1 MKEINRLN
9 DLFVRYLIGTEGD
22 EDILEN
28 IVNAVL
34 NDVGFESVGNLEIIN
49 PYNLPENENLK
60 ESILDVKAK
69 TKDGKKVLVEI
80 QLIGNNNFIKRILY
94 YIAKNITSELKESDL
109 YINIS
114 QMISISFINFNLNI
128 GNETDIKREH
138 KCFIFAD
145 VNNPNLRLDDFQI
158 HFIEIKR
165 FAEILKNAS
174 IDEYNRN
181 KLLSWI
187 DFFTTKDLE
196 KDIDKLVGGNN
207 IMSKVIDKYKRFVAD
222 EKEMSAYNE
231 RDTFLYGQA
240 VMLQYERAE
249 GKKEGIEI
257 GFQKGIEKGIE
268 KGMEKGI
275 EQGIE
280 KGIEQG
286 EINKAKD
293 IALNLKN
300 MNMSNEDISKITG
313 LSIDEIKKL

>member
-9 DLFVRYLIGTEGD
+9 DLFVRYLIGIEGD

-34 NDVGFESVGNLEIIN
+34 NDAGFESVGNLEILN

-60 ESILDVKAK
+60 ESIAPKVGRRLDVKAK

-80 QLIGNNNFIKRILY
+80 QLVGNNNFIKRILY
-94 YIAKNITSELKESDL
+94 YIAKNIASELKESDL

-114 QMISISFINFNLNI
+114 QMISISFINFNLDI
-128 GNETDIKREH
+128 GSETDMKREH
-138 KCFIFAD
+138 KCLTFAD
-145 VNNPNLRLDDFQI
+145 INNPSLRLDDFQI

-165 FAEILKNAS
+165 FEEILKNAS
-174 IDEYNRN
+174 TNDYLKN
-181 KLLSWI
+181 KILSWI

-196 KDIDKLVGGNN
+196 KNINKLIGGND
-207 IMSKVIDKYKRFVAD
+207 IMPKVIDKYKRFVAD

-240 VMLQYERAE
+240 AMLQYEREA
-249 GKKEGIEI
+249 GKKEGMEI
-257 GFQKGIEKGIE
+257 GFQ
-268 KGMEKGI
+268 
-275 EQGIE
+275 QGIE
-280 KGIEQG
+280 KGIERG

-300 MNMSNEDISKITG
+300 MNMSNENISRITG

>member
-34 NDVGFESVGNLEIIN
+34 NDAGFESISNLEIIN
-49 PYNLPENENLK
+49 PYNLAENENLK

-69 TKDGKKVLVEI
+69 TKDGKKILIEI

-94 YIAKNITSELKESDL
+94 YIAKNIASELKENEN

-114 QMISISFINFNLNI
+114 QMISISFLNFNLNI
-128 GNETDIKREH
+128 GSETDIKKEH
-138 KCFIFAD
+138 KCLKLSDI
-145 VNNPNLRLDDFQI
+145 NNPNLKLDDFQI

-174 IDEYNRN
+174 IDNYNKN

-196 KDIDKLVGGNN
+196 KAINKLIGGNQ
-207 IMSKVIDKYKRFVAD
+207 IMSKVIDKYKRFVSD

-240 VMLQYERAE
+240 AMLQYERAE

-257 GFQKGIEKGIE
+257 GFQQGIEKGIE
-268 KGMEKGI
+268 KGYKES
-275 EQGIE
+275 Q
-280 KGIEQG
+280 
-286 EINKAKD
+286 INIAKEMKKENMD
-293 IALNLKN
+293 INI
-300 MNMSNEDISKITG
+300 ISRITG
-313 LSIDEIKKL
+313 LSIEEIKNL

>member
-34 NDVGFESVGNLEIIN
+34 NDVGFESVGSLEIIN
-49 PYNLPENENLK
+49 PYNLAENENLK

-69 TKDGKKVLVEI
+69 TKDGKKILIEI
-80 QLIGNNNFIKRILY
+80 QLVGNNNFIKRILY
-94 YIAKNITSELKESDL
+94 YMAKNIASELKESDL
-109 YINIS
+109 YIGIS
-114 QMISISFINFNLNI
+114 QIISISFINFNLDI
-128 GNETDIKREH
+128 GSDTDIKIEH
-138 KCFIFAD
+138 KCLTFAD
-145 VNNPNLRLDDFQI
+145 IHNPNLRLDDFQI

-165 FAEILKNAS
+165 FAEILKNTS
-174 IDEYNRN
+174 IDNYNKN

-196 KDIDKLVGGNN
+196 KDINKLIGGNI
-207 IMSKVIDKYKRFVAD
+207 IMPKVIDKYKRFVAD

-240 VMLQYERAE
+240 AMLQYERAE

-257 GFQKGIEKGIE
+257 GFQ
-268 KGMEKGI
+268 
-275 EQGIE
+275 QGIE
-280 KGIEQG
+280 KE
-286 EINKAKD
+286 KYSLA
-293 IALNLKN
+293 KN
-300 MNMSNEDISKITG
+300 MKNKNMDINLISELTG
-313 LSIDEIKKL
+313 LSIEKIKNL

>member
-28 IVNAVL
+28 IVNSVL
-34 NDVGFESVGNLEIIN
+34 NDAGFESVCNLEIIN

-69 TKDGKKVLVEI
+69 TKDGKKIIIEI
-80 QLIGNNNFIKRILY
+80 QLVGNNNFVKRIFY
-94 YIAKNITSELKESDL
+94 YIAKNIVSELRENDA
-109 YINIS
+109 YINVS

-128 GNETDIKREH
+128 GTENDIKKEH
-138 KCFIFAD
+138 KCFTFAEI
-145 VNNPNLRLDDFQI
+145 NNPNIKLDMVQV

-165 FAEILKNAS
+165 FVDILKS
-174 IDEYNRN
+174 INTDDYNKN

-196 KDIDKLVGGNN
+196 KDINKLIGGNK
-207 IMSKVIDKYKRFVAD
+207 IMNKVIDKYKRFVAD

-240 VMLQYERAE
+240 VMLEYEREEGRKE
-249 GKKEGIEI
+249 GKLEGIKE
-257 GFQKGIEKGIE
+257 
-268 KGMEKGI
+268 GI
-275 EQGIE
+275 EQGIKE
-280 KGIEQG
+280 NQILT
-286 EINKAKD
+286 A
-293 IALNLKN
+293 KN
-300 MNMSNEDISKITG
+300 MKNKNMDINLINELTG
-313 LSIDEIKKL
+313 LSIEEIKKL

>member
-28 IVNAVL
+28 IVNSVL
-34 NDVGFESVGNLEIIN
+34 NDAGFESVCNLEIIN

-69 TKDGKKVLVEI
+69 TKDGKKIIIEI
-80 QLIGNNNFIKRILY
+80 QLVGNNNFVKRIFY
-94 YIAKNITSELKESDL
+94 YIAKNIVSELRENDA
-109 YINIS
+109 YINVS

-128 GNETDIKREH
+128 GTENDIKKEH
-138 KCFIFAD
+138 KCFTFAEI
-145 VNNPNLRLDDFQI
+145 NNPNIKLDMVQV

-165 FAEILKNAS
+165 FVDILKS
-174 IDEYNRN
+174 INTDDYNKN

-196 KDIDKLVGGNN
+196 KDINKLIGGNK
-207 IMSKVIDKYKRFVAD
+207 IMNKVIDKYKRFVAD

-240 VMLQYERAE
+240 VMLEYEREEGRKE
-249 GKKEGIEI
+249 GKLEGIKE
-257 GFQKGIEKGIE
+257 
-268 KGMEKGI
+268 GI

-280 KGIEQG
+280 QGIKENQ
-286 EINKAKD
+286 ILTA
-293 IALNLKN
+293 KN
-300 MNMSNEDISKITG
+300 MKNKNMDINLINELTG
-313 LSIDEIKKL
+313 LSIEEIKKL

>member
-9 DLFVRYLIGTEGD
+9 DLFVRYLIGKEGD

-34 NDVGFESVGNLEIIN
+34 NDAGLESVSNLEIIN

-69 TKDGKKVLVEI
+69 TKDGKKILIEI
-80 QLIGNNNFIKRILY
+80 QLVGNNNFIKRILY
-94 YIAKNITSELKESDL
+94 YIAKNIASELKESDL

-114 QMISISFINFNLNI
+114 QMISISFINFNLDI
-128 GNETDIKREH
+128 GSETDIKKEH
-138 KCFIFAD
+138 KCLTFAD
-145 VNNPNLRLDDFQI
+145 INNPSLRLDDFQI

-165 FAEILKNAS
+165 FAEILQNAS
-174 IDEYNRN
+174 TNDYNQN

-196 KDIDKLVGGNN
+196 KSINKLIGGNI
-207 IMSKVIDKYKRFVAD
+207 IMPKVIDKYKRFVAD

-240 VMLQYERAE
+240 AMLQYEREA
-249 GKKEGIEI
+249 GKKEGMEI
-257 GFQKGIEKGIE
+257 GFQQGIEKGIE
-268 KGMEKGI
+268 KTKISMA
-275 EQGIE
+275 
-280 KGIEQG
+280 
-286 EINKAKD
+286 INMKRD
-293 IALNLKN
+293 NVDLNI
-300 MNMSNEDISKITG
+300 ISKYTG
-313 LSIDEIKKL
+313 LSIEEIKKL

>member
-34 NDVGFESVGNLEIIN
+34 NDVGFESVGSLEIIN
-49 PYNLPENENLK
+49 PYNLAENENLK

-69 TKDGKKVLVEI
+69 TKDGKKILIEI
-80 QLIGNNNFIKRILY
+80 QLVGNNNFIKRILY
-94 YIAKNITSELKESDL
+94 YMAKNIASELKESDL
-109 YINIS
+109 YIGIS
-114 QMISISFINFNLNI
+114 QIISISFINFNLDI
-128 GNETDIKREH
+128 GSDTDIKIEH
-138 KCFIFAD
+138 KCLTFAD
-145 VNNPNLRLDDFQI
+145 IHNPNLRLDDFQI

-165 FAEILKNAS
+165 FAEILKNTS
-174 IDEYNRN
+174 IDEYNKN

-196 KDIDKLVGGNN
+196 KDINKLIGGNI
-207 IMSKVIDKYKRFVAD
+207 IMPKVIDKYKRFVAD

-240 VMLQYERAE
+240 AMLQYERAE

-257 GFQKGIEKGIE
+257 GFQ
-268 KGMEKGI
+268 
-275 EQGIE
+275 QGIE
-280 KGIEQG
+280 KE
-286 EINKAKD
+286 KYSLA
-293 IALNLKN
+293 KN
-300 MNMSNEDISKITG
+300 MKNKNMDINLISELTG
-313 LSIDEIKKL
+313 LSIEKIKNL

>member
-34 NDVGFESVGNLEIIN
+34 NDVGFESVGSLEIIN
-49 PYNLPENENLK
+49 PYNLAENENLK

-69 TKDGKKVLVEI
+69 TKDGKKILIEI
-80 QLIGNNNFIKRILY
+80 QLVGNNNFIKRILY
-94 YIAKNITSELKESDL
+94 YMAKNIASELKESDL
-109 YINIS
+109 YIGIS
-114 QMISISFINFNLNI
+114 QIISISFINFNLDI
-128 GNETDIKREH
+128 GSDTDIKIEH
-138 KCFIFAD
+138 KCLTFAD
-145 VNNPNLRLDDFQI
+145 IHNPNLRLDDFKI

-165 FAEILKNAS
+165 FAEILKNTS
-174 IDEYNRN
+174 IDEYNKN

-196 KDIDKLVGGNN
+196 KDINKLIGGNI
-207 IMSKVIDKYKRFVAD
+207 IMPKVIDKYKRFVAD

-240 VMLQYERAE
+240 AMLQYERAE

-257 GFQKGIEKGIE
+257 GFQ
-268 KGMEKGI
+268 
-275 EQGIE
+275 QGIE
-280 KGIEQG
+280 KE
-286 EINKAKD
+286 KYSLA
-293 IALNLKN
+293 KN
-300 MNMSNEDISKITG
+300 MKNKNMDINLISELTG
-313 LSIDEIKKL
+313 LSIEKIKNL

>member
-9 DLFVRYLIGTEGD
+9 DLFMRYLIGKEGD

-34 NDVGFESVGNLEIIN
+34 NNAGFESVSNLEIIN

-69 TKDGKKVLVEI
+69 TKDGKKIIIEI
-80 QLIGNNNFIKRILY
+80 QLVGNNNFVKRILY
-94 YIAKNITSELKESDL
+94 YIAKNIVLDLKENED
-109 YINIS
+109 YINVS

-128 GNETDIKREH
+128 GSETDIKKEH
-138 KCFIFAD
+138 KCFTPTDI
-145 VNNPNLRLDDFQI
+145 NNHNLRLDVFQM

-165 FAEILKNAS
+165 FKDILKNTS
-174 IDEYNRN
+174 IDEYNKN

-196 KDIDKLVGGNN
+196 KDINKLIGGNN

-240 VMLQYERAE
+240 VMLQYEREE
-249 GKKEGIEI
+249 GFKQGM
-257 GFQKGIEKGIE
+257 EKGIE
-268 KGMEKGI
+268 KGRQE
-275 EQGIE
+275 GIE
-280 KGIEQG
+280 KGRQEGMEQG
-286 EINKAKD
+286 EKNKSILIAKEM
-293 IALNLKN
+293 KKE
-300 MNMSNEDISKITG
+300 NMSKELISRLTG
-313 LSIDEIKKL
+313 LSVEEIEKL

>member
-28 IVNAVL
+28 IVNSVL
-34 NDVGFESVGNLEIIN
+34 NDAGFGSVCNLEIIN

-69 TKDGKKVLVEI
+69 TKDGKKIIIEI
-80 QLIGNNNFIKRILY
+80 QLIGNNNFVKRIFY
-94 YIAKNITSELKESDL
+94 YIAKNIVSELRENDA
-109 YINIS
+109 YINVS

-128 GNETDIKREH
+128 GTENDIKKEH
-138 KCFIFAD
+138 KCFTFAEI
-145 VNNPNLRLDDFQI
+145 NNPTIKLDMVQV

-165 FAEILKNAS
+165 FADILKS
-174 IDEYNRN
+174 INTYDYNKN

-196 KDIDKLVGGNN
+196 KDINKLIGGNK

-240 VMLQYERAE
+240 VMLEYEREE
-249 GKKEGIEI
+249 GRKEGIRENQI
-257 GFQKGIEKGIE
+257 LT
-268 KGMEKGI
+268 
-275 EQGIE
+275 
-280 KGIEQG
+280 
-286 EINKAKD
+286 A
-293 IALNLKN
+293 KN
-300 MNMSNEDISKITG
+300 MKNKNMDINLISELTG
-313 LSIDEIKKL
+313 LGVEEIKNL

>member
-9 DLFVRYLIGTEGD
+9 DLFVRYLIGKQGD

-34 NDVGFESVGNLEIIN
+34 NDAGFESVSNLEIIN

-69 TKDGKKVLVEI
+69 TKDGKKILIEI
-80 QLIGNNNFIKRILY
+80 QLVGNNNFIKRILY
-94 YIAKNITSELKESDL
+94 YIAKNIASELKESNL

-114 QMISISFINFNLNI
+114 KMISISFINFNLDI
-128 GNETDIKREH
+128 GSETDIRKEH
-138 KCFIFAD
+138 KCFTFAD
-145 VNNPNLRLDDFQI
+145 IYNPTLRLDDFQI

-165 FAEILKNAS
+165 FAEILKNTS
-174 IDEYNRN
+174 IDDYNKN

-196 KDIDKLVGGNN
+196 KDIDKLIGGND
-207 IMSKVIDKYKRFVAD
+207 IMPKVIDKYKRFVAD

-240 VMLQYERAE
+240 AMLQYEREA

-257 GFQKGIEKGIE
+257 GFQKGIE
-268 KGMEKGI
+268 
-275 EQGIE
+275 Q
-280 KGIEQG
+280 GIEQG
-286 EINKAKD
+286 EINRAKI

-300 MNMSNEDISKITG
+300 MNMNNEDISRITG
-313 LSIDEIKKL
+313 LTIEEINKL

>member
-34 NDVGFESVGNLEIIN
+34 NDAGFESVGNLEILN

-69 TKDGKKVLVEI
+69 TKDGKKILIEI
-80 QLIGNNNFIKRILY
+80 QLVGNNNFIKRILY
-94 YIAKNITSELKESDL
+94 YIAKNIASELKESDL

-114 QMISISFINFNLNI
+114 QMISISFINFNLDI
-128 GNETDIKREH
+128 GSEADIKKEH
-138 KCFIFAD
+138 KCLTFTDI
-145 VNNPNLRLDDFQI
+145 NNPSLRLDDFQI

-165 FAEILKNAS
+165 FEKILKNAS
-174 IDEYNRN
+174 TNDYNKN

-196 KDIDKLVGGNN
+196 KDINKLIGGND
-207 IMSKVIDKYKRFVAD
+207 IMPKVKRFVAD

-240 VMLQYERAE
+240 AMLQYEREA
-249 GKKEGIEI
+249 GKKEGMEI
-257 GFQKGIEKGIE
+257 GFQQGI
-268 KGMEKGI
+268 EKGI

-286 EINKAKD
+286 EINKAKA

-300 MNMSNEDISKITG
+300 MNMMSNEDISRITG
-313 LSIDEIKKL
+313 LSIDEIKNL

>member
-9 DLFVRYLIGTEGD
+9 DLFMRYLIGKEGD

-34 NDVGFESVGNLEIIN
+34 NNAGFESEIIN

-69 TKDGKKVLVEI
+69 TKDGKKIIIEI
-80 QLIGNNNFIKRILY
+80 QLVGNNNFVKRILY
-94 YIAKNITSELKESDL
+94 YIAKNIVLDLKENED
-109 YINIS
+109 YINVS
-114 QMISISFINFNLNI
+114 QMISISFINFNLNM
-128 GNETDIKREH
+128 GSETDIKKEH
-138 KCFIFAD
+138 KCFTPTDI
-145 VNNPNLRLDDFQI
+145 NNHNLRLDVFQM

-165 FAEILKNAS
+165 FKDILKNIG
-174 IDEYNRN
+174 IDEYNKN

-196 KDIDKLVGGNN
+196 KDIEKLIGGNN

-240 VMLQYERAE
+240 VMLQYEREE

-257 GFQKGIEKGIE
+257 GFQHGVEKGRQE
-268 KGMEKGI
+268 GI

-280 KGIEQG
+280 KGRQEGIEQG
-286 EINKAKD
+286 EKNKSIL
-293 IALNLKN
+293 IAREMKKE
-300 MNMSNEDISKITG
+300 NMSFELINRLTG
-313 LSIDEIKKL
+313 LSAEEIEKL

>member
-28 IVNAVL
+28 IVNSVL
-34 NDVGFESVGNLEIIN
+34 NNAGFESVCNLEIIN

-69 TKDGKKVLVEI
+69 TKDGKKIIIEI
-80 QLIGNNNFIKRILY
+80 QLVGNNNFVKRIFY
-94 YIAKNITSELKESDL
+94 YIAKNIVSELRENDA
-109 YINIS
+109 YINVS

-128 GNETDIKREH
+128 GTEYDIKKEH
-138 KCFIFAD
+138 KCFTFAEI
-145 VNNPNLRLDDFQI
+145 NNPNIKLDMVQV

-165 FAEILKNAS
+165 FVDILKS
-174 IDEYNRN
+174 INKDDYNKN

-196 KDIDKLVGGNN
+196 KDINKLIGGNK
-207 IMSKVIDKYKRFVAD
+207 IMNKVIDKYKRFVAD

-240 VMLQYERAE
+240 VMLEYEREE
-249 GKKEGIEI
+249 GRKEGRLEGIKEGIKENQI
-257 GFQKGIEKGIE
+257 LT
-268 KGMEKGI
+268 
-275 EQGIE
+275 
-280 KGIEQG
+280 
-286 EINKAKD
+286 A
-293 IALNLKN
+293 KN
-300 MNMSNEDISKITG
+300 MKNKNMDINLISELTG
-313 LSIDEIKKL
+313 LSIEEIKNL

>member
-34 NDVGFESVGNLEIIN
+34 NDVGFESVGSLEIIN
-49 PYNLPENENLK
+49 PYNLAENENLK

-69 TKDGKKVLVEI
+69 TKDGKKVLIEI
-80 QLIGNNNFIKRILY
+80 QLVGNNNFIKRILY
-94 YIAKNITSELKESDL
+94 YIAKNIASELKESDL
-109 YINIS
+109 YIGIS
-114 QMISISFINFNLNI
+114 QMISISFINFNLDI
-128 GNETDIKREH
+128 GSETDIRREH
-138 KCFIFAD
+138 KCLTFSDIH
-145 VNNPNLRLDDFQI
+145 NPSLRLYDFQI
-158 HFIEIKR
+158 HFVEIKR

-174 IDEYNRN
+174 IKDYNKN

-196 KDIDKLVGGNN
+196 KYIDKLIGGNS

-240 VMLQYERAE
+240 AMLQYERAE

-257 GFQKGIEKGIE
+257 GFQ
-268 KGMEKGI
+268 
-275 EQGIE
+275 QGIE
-280 KGIEQG
+280 KEKYSLAKNMKNKNMDINLISELTGLGIEK
-286 EINKAKD
+286 IK
-293 IALNLKN
+293 NL
-300 MNMSNEDISKITG
+300 
-313 LSIDEIKKL
+313 